1 MGQAVQVVGALLIIS
16 AYLSFQ
22 QDRLRLDSVKFLA
35 LNTVGAAILTAVAF
49 ADRQYGFLIL
59 EGMWTWVSGRGLR
72 RALVKSKEAKKRG
85 TTSKRAKESATR
97 RARRGNRPNPLRR
110 VE

>member
-1 MGQAVQVVGALLIIS
+1 MGQAVQLLGALLIIG
-16 AYLSFQ
+16 AYLSYQ

-35 LNTVGAAILTAVAF
+35 LNTVGAGILTAVAF
-49 ADRQYGFLIL
+49 VDHLYGFLVL
-59 EGMWTWVSGRGLR
+59 EGMWTWVSGRGFR
-72 RALVKSKEAKKRG
+72 RALVKAKQAKKRD
-85 TTSKRAKESATR
+85 TTTKRSKESAAR

>member
-1 MGQAVQVVGALLIIS
+1 MGQAVQLVGAFLIIS
-16 AYLSFQ
+16 AYLAFQ
-22 QDRLRLDSVKFLA
+22 QDRLRLDSVRFLA
-35 LNTVGAAILTAVAF
+35 LNMAGAGILTAIAF
-49 ADRQYGFLIL
+49 ADHQYGFLIL

-72 RALVKSKEAKKRG
+72 RALVTSKDAKKRD

-110 VE
+110 VD